1 MSQADK
7 EQTVKEQ
14 SAKEQCLVEKQGH
27 ILFIKLNRPEK
38 YNALSMEMFHAL
50 GRAYAQLNEDADLR
64 VAVLQAEGKHF
75 TAGVELDQ
83 WAENF
88 GSGRGMPTLPD
99 EVDPF
104 GMKGERH
111 RKPVVIAVQG
121 YCYTWGV
128 EILLNTEIRV
138 AARDTKFAMLEVKR
152 GLYPCC
158 GATLRLPKELGWA
171 NAQRY
176 LLTGDTWTA
185 EDAYRFGMVQE
196 LVEPGEQFAK
206 AVEIAEKIAKA
217 APLGVQGCLKS
228 TRTAALYGEQAAID
242 TVFKDLMPVMRSE
255 DAKEGV
261 QSFMERREARFTGR

>member
-1 MSQADK
+1 MSQVLEEK
-7 EQTVKEQ
+7 QV
-14 SAKEQCLVEKQGH
+14 LVEKQGH
-27 ILFIKLNRPEK
+27 ILFIKLNRPQK
-38 YNALSMEMFHAL
+38 YNALSMDMYHAL
-50 GRAYAQLNEDADLR
+50 GRAFALLNDDADLR
-64 VAVLQAEGKHF
+64 VAVLHAEGKHF

-83 WAENF
+83 WAETF
-88 GSGRGMPTLPD
+88 GSGKGMPTLPD

-104 GMKGERH
+104 GLKGERH

-138 AARDTKFAMLEVKR
+138 AARDAKFAMLEVKR

-185 EDAYRFGMVQE
+185 EDAHRFGMVQE
-196 LVEPGEQFAK
+196 VTEPGEQLAK

-217 APLGVQGCLKS
+217 APMGVQGALKN
-228 TRTAALYGEQAAID
+228 TRISELYGEQAAID
-242 TVFKDLMPVMRSE
+242 LMYKDLMPVMRSE

-261 QSFMERREARFTGR
+261 QSFLERREARFTGK